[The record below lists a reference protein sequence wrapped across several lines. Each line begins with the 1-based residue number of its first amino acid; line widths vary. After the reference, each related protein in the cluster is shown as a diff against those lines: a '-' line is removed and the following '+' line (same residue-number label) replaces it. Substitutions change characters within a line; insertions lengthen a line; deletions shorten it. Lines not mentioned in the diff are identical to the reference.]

1 MFSQDLI
8 PALIAAGCMSQSLS
22 GQSVCPSPAAA
33 LGHLWRH
40 AQHHICCSSELM
52 VSGSAAPGS
61 MTVAASEETSDARQ
75 RKGSQKQ
82 TTDLKQARSS
92 V

>member
-1 MFSQDLI
+1 
-8 PALIAAGCMSQSLS
+8 MSQSLS
-22 GQSVCPSPAAA
+22 GHSVSPSPAAD

-40 AQHHICCSSELM
+40 AQDDICCLSELM

-61 MTVAASEETSDARQ
+61 VTVAASEETSDGRQ